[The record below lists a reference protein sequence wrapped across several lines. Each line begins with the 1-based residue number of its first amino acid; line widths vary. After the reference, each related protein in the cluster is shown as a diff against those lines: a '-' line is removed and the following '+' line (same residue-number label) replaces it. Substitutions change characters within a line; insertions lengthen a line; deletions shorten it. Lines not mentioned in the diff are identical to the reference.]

1 MECTEL
7 MKRESA
13 SAKNGPFEFLW
24 AVSCGLYAVVIAFLL
39 SKRWKKRS
47 SKTGNRRRLVNWNEL
62 KLSMKRKSRR

>member
-13 SAKNGPFEFLW
+13 SANNRPFEFLW
-24 AVSCGLYAVVIAFLL
+24 TVSCGLYSVVIAFLL